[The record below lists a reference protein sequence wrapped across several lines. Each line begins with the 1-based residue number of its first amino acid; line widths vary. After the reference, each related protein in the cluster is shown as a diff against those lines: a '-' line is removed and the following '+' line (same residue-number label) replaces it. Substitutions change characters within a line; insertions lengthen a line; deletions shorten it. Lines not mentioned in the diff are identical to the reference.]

1 MYRLI
6 SLAFVMSCT
15 SAANAQLHIKPQTPT
30 PTPLIR
36 EAFMPKGD
44 VLLSYPKDD
53 ILDEKPIWHWGY
65 HQRKLNELVITNALG
80 EKLTEKEIRKT
91 LEKPTIVLIS
101 ADGKPVH
108 PYYLKVIRPDTL
120 VIIDKTPIPEA
131 PDREPV
137 KQRTLKVDPEKRE
150 TPKKNLGGL
159 QVSETNAV
167 YAKVILAVK
176 ALDDG
181 DQPLLESWIAK
192 ELRKRGATDLRAV
205 TDWVR
210 LTDGGDSTSVWEAKL
225 DGKLSGCPVDGQVG
239 ERTADGKVQVTL
251 SGWSPF
257 GANVRGNT
265 LPDEIG
271 SRGIAIVDPGRADEV
286 ESYVAL
292 MIAPAL
298 QTNAAGERDSARQP
312 VTAPESKTED
322 KQKPKPESKQSF
334 ARGPHL
340 LHTTFDEKDPRWN
353 FNHDV
358 NVRAKG
364 EQLTLIVLDDLNKQ
378 DQEAGKPDSKP
389 VQGGF
394 GNPSKDDTAKS
405 SEPRSEQEPLLSA
418 KQQLHGI
425 VDSEGEMQFGV
436 TTIRDGK
443 LISLHFVGRL
453 SLGGASGK
461 VYLLSSKEPVREGAW
476 YLKNPFSRG
485 GAVPGFNGTNPFG
498 R

>member
-44 VLLSYPKDD
+44 VLLSYPKDA

-120 VIIDKTPIPEA
+120 VIIDKTPKREA
-131 PDREPV
+131 PNREPV
-137 KQRTLKVDPEKRE
+137 KLETLKVDPEKRE

-159 QVSETNAV
+159 RVSETNAV

-181 DQPLLESWIAK
+181 DQPVLESWIAK

-210 LTDGGDSTSVWEAKL
+210 LTDGADSTSVWEAKL
-225 DGKLSGCPVDGQVG
+225 DGELSGCPVDGQVG

-286 ESYVAL
+286 KSYVAL

-298 QTNAAGERDSARQP
+298 QTNAAGEQDGARQP
-312 VTAPESKTED
+312 ATAPDSKPGGKE
-322 KQKPKPESKQSF
+322 KPKTESKQSF
-334 ARGPHL
+334 AGA
-340 LHTTFDEKDPRWN
+340 TFAA
-353 FNHDV
+353 HD
-358 NVRAKG
+358 
-364 EQLTLIVLDDLNKQ
+364 I
-378 DQEAGKPDSKP
+378 
-389 VQGGF
+389 
-394 GNPSKDDTAKS
+394 
-405 SEPRSEQEPLLSA
+405 
-418 KQQLHGI
+418 
-425 VDSEGEMQFGV
+425 
-436 TTIRDGK
+436 
-443 LISLHFVGRL
+443 
-453 SLGGASGK
+453 
-461 VYLLSSKEPVREGAW
+461 
-476 YLKNPFSRG
+476 
-485 GAVPGFNGTNPFG
+485 
-498 R
+498 